1 VDVHQLD
8 RYLLIGSAVLIVAVL
23 AVRLSVT
30 AGLPSLL
37 AYLGLGLLL
46 GSSGAGIDFAD
57 ADLALALG
65 FAALVL
71 ILAEGG
77 LTTPWS
83 DVRPSLGLGLTL
95 ATLGSIVSV
104 LVVSVGAHYLL
115 DLRWELAVLLG
126 AVLTPTDA
134 AAVFSVLRTVP
145 LRKSVTGT
153 LETES
158 GLNDAPI
165 VVLVVAISAGD
176 LAADGP
182 WAFTGLIVF
191 ELVVGAAVGLA
202 IGFGAARLLRNLAL
216 PASGLYPL
224 VVIAFTVLA
233 YGAATLAHA
242 SGFAAVYLAALV
254 LGNTELPHRRA
265 TRSFVEGIGWLAQ
278 IGLFVMLG
286 LLASPDTFEWWHVW
300 TGLAAG
306 ALLTFVARPLSIA
319 TSAVWFRR
327 SWREQVFLGWAGL
340 RGAVPIILATIPLA
354 ADVKGANDLFD
365 IVFVAV
371 IVYTLIQAAP
381 LGRLAAW
388 CGVLTDAARDIE
400 VEAAPLER
408 ISADLL
414 QVRVPRGSKLAGV
427 EIGELRLPE
436 GASVTLVVREDKPFV
451 PVRTTRLKQGDDML
465 VVATR
470 AVREETE
477 KRLRAVGRH
486 GRLAGWGD
494 DGDADDAQVWPVR
507 TRRRWG
513 RKP

>member
-1 VDVHQLD
+1 MDLHELD
-8 RYLLIGSAVLIVAVL
+8 NLLLIGSAVLIAAVL
-23 AVRLSVT
+23 AVRVSVF

-46 GSSGAGIDFAD
+46 GDSGAGIEFGD

-77 LTTPWS
+77 LTTPWD
-83 DVRPSLGLGLTL
+83 DVRPSLGLGVVL
-95 ATLGSIVSV
+95 ATVGSIVSV
-104 LVVSVGAHYLL
+104 TVVTLGAHYLL
-115 DLRWELAVLLG
+115 DLRWELAVLLA

-145 LRKSVTGT
+145 LHKRVTGT
-153 LETES
+153 LEVES

-176 LAADGP
+176 IQSDGP

-191 ELVVGAAVGLA
+191 ELIVGAAIGLL

-224 VVIAFTVLA
+224 VVISFTVLA
-233 YGAATLAHA
+233 YGAAAFVHA

-278 IGLFVMLG
+278 IALFVMLG
-286 LLASPDTFEWWHVW
+286 LLASPDSFESWHVW

-306 ALLTFVARPLSIA
+306 AILTFVARPLSIA
-319 TSAVWFRR
+319 VSAVFFSRP
-327 SWREQVFLGWAGL
+327 WREQLFLGWAGL

-354 ADVKGANDLFD
+354 ADVEGSEDLFN

-371 IVYTLIQAAP
+371 VVYTLVQAAP

-436 GASVTLVVREDKPFV
+436 GASVTLVVRDDKPFV
-451 PVRTTRLKQGDDML
+451 PHRTTRLKQGDDML

-470 AVREETE
+470 TSREDAE
-477 KRLRAVGRH
+477 KRLRDVGRH
-486 GRLAGWGD
+486 GRLAGWGQD
-494 DGDADDAQVWPVR
+494 
-507 TRRRWG
+507 
-513 RKP
+513 

>member
-1 VDVHQLD
+1 MDVHELD
-8 RYLLIGSAVLIVAVL
+8 RYLLVGSAVLIVAVL

-46 GSSGAGIDFAD
+46 GSSGLGIDFSD
-57 ADLALALG
+57 ADLAVALG
-65 FAALVL
+65 FGGLVL

-77 LTTPWS
+77 LTTPWE
-83 DVRPSLGLGLTL
+83 DVRPSLGLGVLL
-95 ATLGSIVSV
+95 ATLGSVISV
-104 LVVSVGAHYLL
+104 AVVALGAHYLL
-115 DLRWELAVLLG
+115 DLRWQLAILLA

-165 VVLVVAISAGD
+165 VVLVVAVSAGEI
-176 LAADGP
+176 ASDGV
-182 WAFTGLIVF
+182 WHFAGLIVF
-191 ELVVGAAVGLA
+191 ELAAGTVIGLA
-202 IGFGAARLLRNLAL
+202 IGAGAARLLRNLAL
-216 PASGLYPL
+216 PSSGLYPL
-224 VVIAFTVLA
+224 VVIAFAVLA
-233 YGAATLAHA
+233 YGAATFVHA

-265 TRSFVEGIGWLAQ
+265 TRSFVEGVGWLAQ

-300 TGLAAG
+300 TGLAVG
-306 ALLTFVARPLSIA
+306 ALVTFVARPLSIGA
-319 TSAVWFRR
+319 TAVWFGR
-327 SWREQVFLGWAGL
+327 SWREQLFLGWAGL

-354 ADVKGANDLFD
+354 ADVEGANDLFN

-371 IVYTLIQAAP
+371 VVSTLVQAAP
-381 LGRLAAW
+381 LHRLAQW

-400 VEAAPLER
+400 IEAAPLER

-414 QVRVPRGSKLAGV
+414 QVRVPRGSKLRGV

-436 GASVTLVVREDKPFV
+436 GASVTLVVRDAKPFV
-451 PVRTTRLKQGDDML
+451 PHRTTRLRQGDDML
-465 VVATR
+465 VVAAR
-470 AVREETE
+470 SVREETE
-477 KRLRAVGRH
+477 KRLRDVGRE
-486 GRLAGWGD
+486 GRLAGWRG
-494 DGDADDAQVWPVR
+494 GH
-507 TRRRWG
+507 RR
-513 RKP
+513 PPES

>member
-1 VDVHQLD
+1 MDIHELD

-23 AVRLSVT
+23 AVRLSIT

-65 FAALVL
+65 FAALML

-83 DVRPSLGLGLTL
+83 DVRPTLGLGVTL
-95 ATLGSIVSV
+95 ATLGSVVSV
-104 LVVSVGAHYLL
+104 AVVSVGAHYLL
-115 DLRWELAVLLG
+115 DLRWQLAILLA

-153 LETES
+153 LEAES

-165 VVLVVAISAGD
+165 VVFVVAVSAGNIRS
-176 LAADGP
+176 DGL
-182 WAFTGLIVF
+182 WEFAGLIAF
-191 ELVVGAAVGLA
+191 ELALGVVVGLVVG
-202 IGFGAARLLRNLAL
+202 FGAGRLLRTLAL

-224 VVIAFTVLA
+224 VVIAFAVLA
-233 YGAATLAHA
+233 YGAATFLHA

-265 TRSFVEGIGWLAQ
+265 TRSFVEGVGWLAQ
-278 IGLFVMLG
+278 IGVFVMLG

-319 TSAVWFRR
+319 ASAVWFGRP
-327 SWREQVFLGWAGL
+327 WREQVFLGWAGL
-340 RGAVPIILATIPLA
+340 RGALPIILATIPLA
-354 ADVKGANDLFD
+354 ADVEGANDLFN
-365 IVFVAV
+365 IVFVTV
-371 IVYTLIQAAP
+371 IVYTLVQSAP
-381 LGRLAAW
+381 LQRLAAW
-388 CGVLTDAARDIE
+388 SGVLSDAGRDIE

-414 QVRVPRGSKLAGV
+414 QVRVTRGSKLAGV
-427 EIGELRLPE
+427 EVGELRLPE
-436 GASVTLVVREDKPFV
+436 GASVTLVVRDDKPFV
-451 PVRTTRLKQGDDML
+451 PHRTTRLRRGDDML

-470 AVREETE
+470 SVREDTE
-477 KRLRAVGRH
+477 KRLRAVGRD
-486 GRLAGWGD
+486 GRLAGWG
-494 DGDADDAQVWPVR
+494 GGRR
-507 TRRRWG
+507 TS
-513 RKP
+513 